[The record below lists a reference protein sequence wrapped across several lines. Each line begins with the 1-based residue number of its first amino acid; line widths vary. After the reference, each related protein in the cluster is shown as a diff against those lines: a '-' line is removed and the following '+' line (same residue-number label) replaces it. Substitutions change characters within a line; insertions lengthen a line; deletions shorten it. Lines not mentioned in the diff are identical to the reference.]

1 MKSLLTNTETVRFR
15 REDDSCSVCL
25 HVPHWSRPQ
34 IAKHTAKN
42 KSGQRSFLWKYLK
55 TSENL
60 ATTLLFLPLKHAR
73 WEGERRC
80 ALLCSLLSE
89 VEEKWM
95 VLEKNNLG
103 WNRSCCLFF
112 FFLCLFA
119 VSRQTTSCLRLVTR
133 FFPGQ
138 HHINTITTTTTTTTP
153 RLTIL
158 PVCCVLFR
166 SAELLSLNLRLMPF
180 EHLPTEPLTGVP
192 PFLLMELPWLGTNV
206 GSRSMI
212 SWLSWSME
220 LSMSF
225 VRDLNSSSR
234 LLLLLLFIDVCSL
247 WGAAFLIRSAAES
260 LVRPCGSVGRPALG
274 RLPPCLFRWNRSA
287 SFPSSGI

>member
-89 VEEKWM
+89 VEERRM

-103 WNRSCCLFF
+103 WNKSCCLYFF
-112 FFLCLFA
+112 SVFICCIKANNFVSEISHTFF
-119 VSRQTTSCLRLVTR
+119 S
-133 FFPGQ
+133 GQ
-138 HHINTITTTTTTTTP
+138 HHINTITTTTTP

-180 EHLPTEPLTGVP
+180 EHLPTELLTGVP

>member
-89 VEEKWM
+89 VEEKRM

-103 WNRSCCLFF
+103 WNRSCCLYFF
-112 FFLCLFA
+112 SSVFICCIKANNFLSEISHTFF
-119 VSRQTTSCLRLVTR
+119 SRTT
-133 FFPGQ
+133 PHQ
-138 HHINTITTTTTTTTP
+138 HHHHHHHHTQTDYLTCLLCAFQVCWVIIAESEVDAVWTFADRAVNRCSTFSLNGAAVARHKRGIQVHDQLIELVDGVVDVLRERFELLIP
-153 RLTIL
+153 FVVIVVVYRRLFF
-158 PVCCVLFR
+158 VGCCV
-166 SAELLSLNLRLMPF
+166 SNKICC
-180 EHLPTEPLTGVP
+180 GVP
-192 PFLLMELPWLGTNV
+192 GKA
-206 GSRSMI
+206 
-212 SWLSWSME
+212 
-220 LSMSF
+220 
-225 VRDLNSSSR
+225 
-234 LLLLLLFIDVCSL
+234 L
-247 WGAAFLIRSAAES
+247 WFSGQA
-260 LVRPCGSVGRPALG
+260 C
-274 RLPPCLFRWNRSA
+274 FR
-287 SFPSSGI
+287 